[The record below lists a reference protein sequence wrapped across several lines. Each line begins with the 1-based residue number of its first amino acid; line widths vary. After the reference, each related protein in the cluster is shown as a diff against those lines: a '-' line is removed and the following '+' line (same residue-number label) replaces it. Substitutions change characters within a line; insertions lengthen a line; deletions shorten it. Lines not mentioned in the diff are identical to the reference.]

1 MAETQSRAAYVGMG
15 ERIRERRDELAYS
28 QRDLQRASGVSG
40 DVIVKL
46 EHDARRPRPSTI
58 RRIAQALGVSVEWL
72 TTGREFRDEQNARR
86 NRAEVRPG
94 DERNE
99 ETAESLERMFSRWMD
114 EDEAS
119 GEPDPWPE
127 MARMIDEGR
136 TNYRKLFERE

>member
-1 MAETQSRAAYVGMG
+1 M
-15 ERIRERRDELAYS
+15 
-28 QRDLQRASGVSG
+28 
-40 DVIVKL
+40 IVKL

-72 TTGREFRDEQNARR
+72 TTGRGYRDGPETRK

-94 DERNE
+94 DGRDE
-99 ETAESLERMFSRWMD
+99 EAAEGLERMFSRWMD

-119 GEPDPWPE
+119 GGPDPWPE
-127 MARMIDEGR
+127 VARMIDEGR

>member
-1 MAETQSRAAYVGMG
+1 MG

-72 TTGREFRDEQNARR
+72 TTGRGLREGQSTRR
-86 NRAEVRPG
+86 NQVEVRPG
-94 DERNE
+94 EGRDEE
-99 ETAESLERMFSRWMD
+99 AAESLELMFSRWMD
-114 EDEAS
+114 EDEAT
-119 GEPDPWPE
+119 GGPDSWPE
-127 MARMIDEGR
+127 VVRMIDEGR
-136 TNYRKLFERE
+136 TNYRRLFGHE